1 MKKGVYMKWI
11 LTFILS
17 LFLIVPASASDNWQD
32 NWGNVENISG
42 TDRYICINYL
52 DNNDYQSAVADSS
65 GNIIYGPVYGLLWG
79 TDDPDRYVYGRDFE
93 SMGLIDSKGNT
104 LVDFAY
110 SHFEKIKGYNA
121 YIVSDTIGAKY
132 GVIDDSGKILI
143 NPEYDYISPEFK
155 YELLLL
161 YVYDDDYNINLGFAD
176 VNFNIV
182 LPTVYSTYIDF
193 NNSLYAGIKDDNSQ
207 TEYYKISSDNK
218 TEYINTVDGEAVSV
232 IDNNTIQYTKK
243 VNGITNFGTLDSNFN
258 TVINACWQSTYG
270 LDFKDNYAIVQ
281 SGSTSSQYIK
291 GIGDVYDGKY
301 GAINKNGE
309 ILIQPVYD
317 SIIYSGNDTFIC
329 ISNGRKQAINVRGTL
344 LDIEADPWAVESI
357 KIAIAEGLVPETLQC
372 RYREKITRKEF
383 SRLALQTFTVLKHS
397 SLDNISDPSDTDVF
411 TDTDD
416 KYVIA
421 AYNLGI
427 VNGRGNGKFA
437 PNEFITRQEAA
448 VMLCN
453 LLTALNYTPNKI
465 TRTDFI
471 DKGYFADWAKDS
483 IYKISSMKDENGI
496 PVMAGTGGG
505 KFSPWYNYDI
515 QQAIATLERIYTLCN
530 QY

>member
-32 NWGNVENISG
+32 NWGNVVNISG

-79 TDDPDRYVYGRDFE
+79 TDDPDRYIYGRDFE
-93 SMGLIDSKGNT
+93 SMGLIDNNGNT

-121 YIVSDTIGAKY
+121 YIVSDTIGSKY

-182 LPTVYSTYIDF
+182 LPTIYSTYIDF
-193 NNSLYAGIKDDNSQ
+193 NNSLYVGIKDDNSQ
-207 TEYYKISSDNK
+207 TEYYKINSDNK
-218 TEYINTVDGEAVSV
+218 TEYINIVDGEAVRV

-243 VNGITNFGTLDSNFN
+243 INSITNFGTLDSNFN
-258 TVINACWQSTYG
+258 TVINACWQSTCG

-291 GIGDVYDGKY
+291 GIGDVYNGKY
-301 GAINKNGE
+301 GVINKNGE

-329 ISNGRKQAINVRGTL
+329 ISNGSKKAINVRGTL

-397 SLDNISDPSDTDVF
+397 SLDNISDLSDTDVF

-421 AYNLGI
+421 AYKLGI
-427 VNGRGNGKFA
+427 VNGRGNGKFS
-437 PNEFITRQEAA
+437 PNEYITRQEAA

-465 TRTDFI
+465 TRTDFV

-483 IYKISSMKDENGI
+483 IYKISSIKDENGI

-515 QQAIATLERIYTLCN
+515 QQAIATLERIYTLCK